1 MDGRLSSVPL
11 PSVAIAI
18 PAYNE
23 ADSIAEFLLE
33 IDEALRGRTSGLTLV
48 VVDDQSTDGTSEAVA
63 GVAEKLAGDVVVV
76 RNEVNQGHGP
86 TVLEAYRRALD
97 TGADLILQVDG
108 DGQFLGS
115 DLRRLMVLLEDGAH
129 AVCGVRR
136 FRYDPWFRMAMTR
149 LVRIYLSFGFGVPT
163 RDANCPLRGYRSAS
177 LDELL
182 RWVPDRALV
191 PNLYL
196 TILSPRHGVTMVE
209 VDVNHRV
216 RRGDSTTGS
225 TWAGATRTTIA
236 RRLLAF
242 SARALRESLEFRRI
256 ANSGRP
262 PVVSARGQ

>member
-1 MDGRLSSVPL
+1 MPL

-23 ADSIAEFLLE
+23 ADSIGEFLLE
-33 IDEALRGRTSGLTLV
+33 IDEALRGRTSALTLV
-48 VVDDQSTDGTSEAVA
+48 VVDDQSTDGTGEAAAAIAEKVA
-63 GVAEKLAGDVVVV
+63 GSVVIV
-76 RNEVNQGHGP
+76 RHDENEGHGP
-86 TVLEAYRRALD
+86 TVLEAYRKALD
-97 TGADLILQVDG
+97 SGADLILQVDG

-115 DLRRLMVLLEDGAH
+115 DLRRLMLLLEDGAQ

-149 LVRIYLSFGFGVPT
+149 LVRTYLSIGFGIPT

-177 LDELL
+177 LDEML

-196 TILSPRHGVTMVE
+196 TILSARHGVTMVE

-216 RRGDSTTGS
+216 RRGVSQTGS
-225 TWAGATRTTIA
+225 SWSDTKRMTIA
-236 RRLLAF
+236 KKLLTF
-242 SARALRESLEFRRI
+242 SFRALRESIGFRRI

-262 PVVSARGQ
+262 PVVNARGQ